1 MIFAAPW
8 VLLALPALPLLW
20 WLLRVTPPAPRSE
33 SFPAIRLLMGLH
45 AREETP
51 ARTPWWL
58 LLLRMIAATLVIL
71 ALARPVLDAG
81 SMLAGSG
88 PVLLVVDNGWASAGD
103 WLRRM
108 QAADTVLDR
117 AERAGRQVALLATA
131 PDGAGAAPQ
140 VTAPHAGRR
149 SARQSGGAASRAL
162 AAGSRRR
169 RGGAARLAPAR
180 QRQWSISATG

>member
-1 MIFAAPW
+1 
-8 VLLALPALPLLW
+8 
-20 WLLRVTPPAPRSE
+20 
-33 SFPAIRLLMGLH
+33 
-45 AREETP
+45 
-51 ARTPWWL
+51 
-58 LLLRMIAATLVIL
+58 MIAATLVIL

-103 WLRRM
+103 WPRRM

-140 VTAPHAGRR
+140 VTAPMPVADLR
-149 SARQSGGAASRAL
+149 ARAGGAASRAL
-162 AAGSRRR
+162 AAGPRRR

-180 QRQWSISATG
+180 ARRWSTSATG